1 MFCLFEQ
8 LSDTKLV
15 LFLIHQNSSL
25 QMVLCR
31 VADVQKWSFG
41 GDEAHSE
48 SVCSPMLGGMGFVA
62 NFEMI
67 YGYKNTQKLL
77 CRYWAHSISRSE
89 D

>member
-15 LFLIHQNSSL
+15 LFFNSSEL
-25 QMVLCR
+25 FTAVVLCR

-67 YGYKNTQKLL
+67 YGYKSTQKLL